1 MTAVVG
7 IIANP
12 ASGKDIRRL
21 VAHGSVFDNNEK
33 INIIQRVLLGLDALD
48 IKQVLAM
55 PNISGLVIQARDKA
69 KVNLTV
75 TLLDFPL
82 KNKADD
88 STRAAKFMA
97 AAGAGCIVTLGGD
110 GTNRAVAK
118 GCGYVPLVP
127 ISTGTNNA
135 FPVMIE
141 GTLAGLAAAVVA
153 RRIPGVREAGM
164 RLARRLDVFRNGELI
179 DFALVDVV
187 AYNERF
193 AGSGA
198 IWDPAKI
205 RTVVLSRPQPGTI
218 GASAIGGYLPDA
230 PANGEHG
237 MWLELGETGRQI
249 LAPIA
254 PGLITKLGIEAWHW
268 LKVGERNAVK
278 CAPAVLALDGERE
291 VPIKPDELIEIGLSQ
306 NGPHVVNVTAALA
319 AAGRAGVFVEANVT
333 GKEVNRPK

>member
-1 MTAVVG
+1 MSAAVG

-33 INIIQRVLLGLDALD
+33 INIIERVLLGLDALGTER
-48 IKQVLAM
+48 VLAM
-55 PNISGLVIQARDKA
+55 PDIAGLARHARDRA
-69 KVNLTV
+69 KIRLAVE
-75 TLLDFPL
+75 LLDFPL

-88 STRAAKFMA
+88 STRAARLMA
-97 AAGAGCIVTLGGD
+97 EAGVGCIVTLGGD

-153 RRIPGVREAGM
+153 RRVPGVREAGV
-164 RLARRLDVFRNGELI
+164 RLARRLDVYRDDAFI

-187 AYNERF
+187 AYAERF

-198 IWDPAKI
+198 MWDPAKI
-205 RTVVLSRPQPGTI
+205 KAVVLSAPHPGTI
-218 GASAIGGYLPDA
+218 GASAIGGYLPTA
-230 PANGEHG
+230 PTNGEQG
-237 MWLELGETGRQI
+237 MWLELGPGGQQI

-254 PGLITKLGIEAWHW
+254 PGLVTQLSIQAWRW
-268 LKVGERNAVK
+268 LHVGERDTFNH
-278 CAPAVLALDGERE
+278 APAVLALDGERE
-291 VPIKPDELIEIGLSQ
+291 LPIKPGERIEIGLSQ
-306 NGPHVVNVTAALA
+306 NGPHVVNVAAALA
-319 AAGRAGVFVEANVT
+319 AASRAGVFVA
-333 GKEVNRPK
+333 GKEVSANNE